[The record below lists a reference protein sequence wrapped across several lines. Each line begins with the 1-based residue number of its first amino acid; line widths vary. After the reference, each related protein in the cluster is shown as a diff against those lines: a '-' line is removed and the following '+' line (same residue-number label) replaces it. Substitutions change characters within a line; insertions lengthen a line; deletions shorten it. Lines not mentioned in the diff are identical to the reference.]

1 MSAAALLLAYPLQI
15 ARLSRRMGL
24 EQAAFT
30 TLGKLPEAMGAIE
43 YHLRR
48 SRLGRPRGLIEY
60 K

>member
-1 MSAAALLLAYPLQI
+1 
-15 ARLSRRMGL
+15 MGV
-24 EQAAFT
+24 ERAAFT

-48 SRLGRPRGLIEY
+48 TRLGRPRGLIEY